1 MMAKLLMISNMN
13 FSIANISQKFL
24 ITLFFISSVIFSQ
37 SNLELNGYFQNM
49 HTAWAQ
55 KGSEELVLSNSM
67 TNRINLSWYPN
78 QDLTFRFGLRNIF
91 DFGQFVSKVP
101 FYADFATKDVGYAD
115 LTEEITSAKS
125 YILYSNID
133 RLNLTFTFDNLEIQ
147 IGRQRINWGINPV
160 WTPNDIFNSSSFINF
175 DYVEK
180 PGSDALRLQYYIDF
194 ATSLELV
201 SKLDYDKNLTLAGR
215 FKINKW
221 NYDFQI
227 LGGLTEIDYI
237 FGGGWAGDIY
247 DAGFTGEFTY
257 FKNRKSYQNSDEQF
271 VSSIGANYTF
281 TNSLFVSFEFLYNSI
296 GTTGKINFLN
306 NIFNLDYSAKQLSPA
321 RYSIFSQAAYPITP
335 LFNSTLAAIL
345 NPSDGSM
352 LLSPTLEFSLNE
364 DVYLLTSGQ
373 FFLGADFTEWGDYGE
388 FYYLRIKWNF

>member
-1 MMAKLLMISNMN
+1 MISKMN
-13 FSIANISQKFL
+13 FNFIYISQKALL
-24 ITLFFISSVIFSQ
+24 IFFSISSITFSQ
-37 SNLELNGYFQNM
+37 SNLELNGYLQNM
-49 HTAWAQ
+49 QTAWSP
-55 KGSEELVLSNSM
+55 KSNEELLLSNSI
-67 TNRINLSWYPN
+67 TNRINFAWYPHK
-78 QDLTFRFGLRNIF
+78 DLIFRVGLRNIF
-91 DFGQFVSKVP
+91 DYGRFVSMIP
-101 FYADFATKDVGYAD
+101 FYSKIALQDAGFAD
-115 LTEEITSAKS
+115 LTEEIVSGKS

-133 RLNLTFTFDNLEIQ
+133 RLNLRFTYNNLEIQ
-147 IGRQRINWGINPV
+147 IGRQRINWGINSV

-194 ATSLELV
+194 ASSLELV

-247 DAGFTGEFTY
+247 NAGFTGEFTY
-257 FKNRKSYQNSDEQF
+257 FKNRKSNQNLDEQF
-271 VSSIGANYTF
+271 VSSIGTNYTF
-281 TNSLFVSFEFLYNSI
+281 TNSLFISLEFLYNSI
-296 GTTGKINFLN
+296 GKTGTINSLN
-306 NIFNLDYSAKQLSPA
+306 NFFNLNYSAKQLSPA

-335 LFNSTLAAIL
+335 LLNSSIAAIL

-373 FFLGADFTEWGDYGE
+373 FFLGADFTEWGNYGQ

>member
-1 MMAKLLMISNMN
+1 MISKMN
-13 FSIANISQKFL
+13 FNFIYISQKALL
-24 ITLFFISSVIFSQ
+24 IFFSISSITFSQ
-37 SNLELNGYFQNM
+37 SNLELNGYLQNM
-49 HTAWAQ
+49 QTAWSP
-55 KGSEELVLSNSM
+55 KSNEELLLSNSI
-67 TNRINLSWYPN
+67 TNRINFAWYPHK
-78 QDLTFRFGLRNIF
+78 DLIFRVGLRNIF
-91 DFGQFVSKVP
+91 DYGRFVSMIP
-101 FYADFATKDVGYAD
+101 FYSKIALQDAGFAD
-115 LTEEITSAKS
+115 LTEEIVSGKS

-133 RLNLTFTFDNLEIQ
+133 RLNLRFTYDNLEIQ
-147 IGRQRINWGINPV
+147 IGRQRINWGINSV

-194 ATSLELV
+194 ASSLELV

-247 DAGFTGEFTY
+247 NAGFTGEFTY
-257 FKNRKSYQNSDEQF
+257 FKNRKSNQNLDEQF
-271 VSSIGANYTF
+271 VSSIGTNYTF
-281 TNSLFVSFEFLYNSI
+281 TNSLFISLEFLYNSI
-296 GTTGKINFLN
+296 GKTGTINSLN
-306 NIFNLDYSAKQLSPA
+306 NFFNLNYSAKQLSPA

-335 LFNSTLAAIL
+335 LLNSSIAAIL

-373 FFLGADFTEWGDYGE
+373 FFLGADFTEWGNYGQ

>member
-1 MMAKLLMISNMN
+1 M
-13 FSIANISQKFL
+13 
-24 ITLFFISSVIFSQ
+24 
-37 SNLELNGYFQNM
+37 
-49 HTAWAQ
+49 
-55 KGSEELVLSNSM
+55 
-67 TNRINLSWYPN
+67 
-78 QDLTFRFGLRNIF
+78 
-91 DFGQFVSKVP
+91 
-101 FYADFATKDVGYAD
+101 
-115 LTEEITSAKS
+115 
-125 YILYSNID
+125 
-133 RLNLTFTFDNLEIQ
+133 
-147 IGRQRINWGINPV
+147 
-160 WTPNDIFNSSSFINF
+160 
-175 DYVEK
+175 
-180 PGSDALRLQYYIDF
+180 
-194 ATSLELV
+194 
-201 SKLDYDKNLTLAGR
+201 AGR

-306 NIFNLDYSAKQLSPA
+306 NIFNLDYSAKELSPA

-373 FFLGADFTEWGDYGE
+373 FFLGADFTEWGDYGQ

>member
-1 MMAKLLMISNMN
+1 MISKMN
-13 FSIANISQKFL
+13 FNFIYISQKALL
-24 ITLFFISSVIFSQ
+24 IFFSISSITFSQ
-37 SNLELNGYFQNM
+37 SNLELNGYLQNM
-49 HTAWAQ
+49 QTAWSP
-55 KGSEELVLSNSM
+55 KSNEELLLSNSI
-67 TNRINLSWYPN
+67 TNRINFAWYPHK
-78 QDLTFRFGLRNIF
+78 DLIFRVGLRNIF
-91 DFGQFVSKVP
+91 DYGRFVSMIP
-101 FYADFATKDVGYAD
+101 FYSKIALQDAGFAD
-115 LTEEITSAKS
+115 LTEEIVSGKS

-133 RLNLTFTFDNLEIQ
+133 RLNLRFTCNNLEIQ
-147 IGRQRINWGINPV
+147 IGRQRINWGINSV

-194 ATSLELV
+194 ASSLELV

-247 DAGFTGEFTY
+247 NAGFTGEFTY
-257 FKNRKSYQNSDEQF
+257 FKNRKSNQNLDEQF
-271 VSSIGANYTF
+271 VSSIGTNYTF
-281 TNSLFVSFEFLYNSI
+281 TNSLFISLEFLYNSI
-296 GTTGKINFLN
+296 GKTGTINSLN
-306 NIFNLDYSAKQLSPA
+306 NFFNLNYSAKQLSPA

-335 LFNSTLAAIL
+335 LLNSSIAAIL

-373 FFLGADFTEWGDYGE
+373 FFLGADFTEWGNYGQ